1 MLSVIRT
8 DKAPAAMGPYSAG
21 IRAGDYVFVSGQG
34 PIRPDTGKIEATT
47 IEEQT
52 RQTLQNIKAILEAAR
67 AGMADVVKVQV
78 LLTDMGNFKPMN
90 EVYKTFF
97 NEPYP
102 ARITYGISLAIP
114 EMLVEIDAI
123 AYTGP

>member
-21 IRAGDYVFVSGQG
+21 IRAGNYVFVSGQG